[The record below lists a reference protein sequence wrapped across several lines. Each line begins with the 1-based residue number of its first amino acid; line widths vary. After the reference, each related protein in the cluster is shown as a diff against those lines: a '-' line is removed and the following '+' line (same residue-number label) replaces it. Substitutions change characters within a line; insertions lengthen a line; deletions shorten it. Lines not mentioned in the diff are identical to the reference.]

1 MPSPPQRQTRKH
13 RDSRSACATPFP
25 RPSHGQY
32 GHCSLALSPLNGRVH
47 DNEAS
52 GAGFKTFPEA
62 GVVPAARVGD
72 ALGSLRR
79 EGRPWRAFLALA
91 ALRDMAAAGTRSLA
105 IRDAVAKMNGTAALR
120 EQAGHCRETGPHSM
134 SCTSGRRAGR
144 SRQSD
149 AANARRAS
157 RPQDRFAR
165 ELSFFAETGADPL
178 PKLQFSSSRG
188 ASAWSIT
195 HDCGPGAAARAGNP
209 DKTRNLPSAD
219 RTAFGAKAANGHA
232 CHASR
237 DLRLRSPE
245 ARAQCSG
252 GRGLGG
258 PARRLLGLADTN
270 AAPEG
275 PSTGPERPRKAL
287 LDSVRRSA

>member
-1 MPSPPQRQTRKH
+1 
-13 RDSRSACATPFP
+13 
-25 RPSHGQY
+25 
-32 GHCSLALSPLNGRVH
+32 
-47 DNEAS
+47 
-52 GAGFKTFPEA
+52 
-62 GVVPAARVGD
+62 
-72 ALGSLRR
+72 
-79 EGRPWRAFLALA
+79 
-91 ALRDMAAAGTRSLA
+91 MAAAGTRSLA

-232 CHASR
+232 CLSCFPRFAVTVSGSARPVQRGSR
-237 DLRLRSPE
+237 PWRTGKAAAWIGGHKRGAGGAFDRPGT
-245 ARAQCSG
+245 AAQG
-252 GRGLGG
+252 T
-258 PARRLLGLADTN
+258 A
-270 AAPEG
+270 
-275 PSTGPERPRKAL
+275 
-287 LDSVRRSA
+287 